1 MNDAMRPA
9 DATGP
14 IDWRT
19 SSLIPSQS
27 WAWHSMDGRRR
38 RCLPHPPTP
47 SSVGA
52 GTRFGSPH
60 FGSVRGGRRPAAAAG
75 RAHTHPHATDEE
87 EGGRKG
93 QRIFEQALL
102 CNNGVRR
109 SERGGNE
116 MEKEREGERGAS
128 QEQCNGSFTTKERT
142 EQRVRKTTAAFQSQ
156 RERNHKIRLFSLH
169 SSLPLP
175 LTDDSS
181 R

>member
-1 MNDAMRPA
+1 MIYTRFFAHFLNAYITWTAGEFMNDAIRPA

-38 RCLPHPPTP
+38 RRCLPHPPTP
-47 SSVGA
+47 SSLEA

-87 EGGRKG
+87 EGRKG

-102 CNNGVRR
+102 CNNGVRG

-116 MEKEREGERGAS
+116 MEKEREGRPKNNATVLLRRKNERSKG
-128 QEQCNGSFTTKERT
+128 
-142 EQRVRKTTAAFQSQ
+142 
-156 RERNHKIRLFSLH
+156 
-169 SSLPLP
+169 
-175 LTDDSS
+175 
-181 R
+181 